1 MSARL
6 GGFFIKFRRFDE
18 MENVGLFTSFLFGIL
33 SFLSP
38 CVLPLVPGYI
48 SFISGLSFE
57 ELKESQ
63 SSKRFFLK
71 TLLSSLFFVLGFSIV
86 FVMLGASATAVGKF
100 LSENMNVI
108 AKVAGVIIVIFGL
121 HMTGIFRIKF
131 LNYEAKLKV
140 GGKPLGLLGAFV
152 VGFAFAFGWTPC
164 IGPVLATILV
174 LASQQETVKQGVLLL
189 SVYSLGLGIP
199 FLITSLSINF
209 FFKWF
214 ARIRK
219 YLNVVEIVSGVI
231 LIILGVLI
239 FTNSLGVISSYIM
252 KMFPFLSKF
261 S

>member
-1 MSARL
+1 MVVKMVE
-6 GGFFIKFRRFDE
+6 G
-18 MENVGLFTSFLFGIL
+18 VGLFTAFLFGIL

-57 ELKESQ
+57 EIRQ
-63 SSKRFFLK
+63 SEGSKRFLGRTF
-71 TLLSSLFFVLGFSIV
+71 LSSVFFVLGFSIV
-86 FVMLGASATAVGKF
+86 FVALGASATAVGRF

-108 AKVAGVIIVIFGL
+108 SKIAGAVIIVFGL
-121 HMTGIFRIKF
+121 HMTGVFKIKF
-131 LNYEAKLKV
+131 LNYEAKLRTK
-140 GGKPLGLLGAFV
+140 GKPFGLIGAFI

-174 LASQQETVKQGVLLL
+174 LASQQETIKQGILLL

-199 FLITSLSINF
+199 FLITSLSVNF

-214 ARIRK
+214 SKVRR
-219 YLNVVEIVSGVI
+219 YLNYVEIASGVI
-231 LIILGVLI
+231 LILLGILI
-239 FTNSLGVISSYIM
+239 FTNSLGVISGYLIRV
-252 KMFPFLSKF
+252 FPFLSKF

>member
-1 MSARL
+1 
-6 GGFFIKFRRFDE
+6 
-18 MENVGLFTSFLFGIL
+18 MESVGLFTAFLFGIL

-57 ELKESQ
+57 ELRDVTGARK
-63 SSKRFFLK
+63 FLIK

-86 FVMLGASATAVGKF
+86 FVALGASATAIGKF
-100 LSENMNVI
+100 LSDNMNVI
-108 AKVAGVIIVIFGL
+108 TKVAGVVIVLFGL
-121 HMTGIFRIKF
+121 HMTGILKIKF
-131 LNYEAKLKV
+131 LNYEAKLKTS
-140 GGKPLGLLGAFV
+140 GKPLGLLSAFII
-152 VGFAFAFGWTPC
+152 GFAFAFGWTPC

-174 LASQQETVKQGVLLL
+174 LASQQETVKQGILLL

-199 FLITSLSINF
+199 FILTSLSINF

-214 ARIRK
+214 SKVRR
-219 YLNVVEIVSGVI
+219 YLNIVEIVSGVI
-231 LIILGVLI
+231 LILLGVLI
-239 FTNSLGVISSYIM
+239 FTNTLGIVSSYIM

>member
-1 MSARL
+1 MESV
-6 GGFFIKFRRFDE
+6 GF
-18 MENVGLFTSFLFGIL
+18 LTAFLFGIL

-57 ELKESQ
+57 ELREQ
-63 SSKRFFLK
+63 GGSKKFLSK
-71 TLLSSLFFVLGFSIV
+71 TFLSSVFFVIGFSIV
-86 FVMLGASATAVGKF
+86 FIALGASATAIGKF
-100 LSENMNVI
+100 LSDNMNI
-108 AKVAGVIIVIFGL
+108 ISKVAGVIIILFGL
-121 HMTGIFRIKF
+121 HMVGIFKIGF

-140 GGKPLGLLGAFV
+140 RGKPLGLLGAFLI
-152 VGFAFAFGWTPC
+152 GFAFGFGWTPC

-174 LASQQETVKQGVLLL
+174 LASQQETIKQGIMLLT
-189 SVYSLGLGIP
+189 VYSLGLGIP
-199 FLITSLSINF
+199 FIITSLSVNF

-214 ARIRK
+214 SKVRK
-219 YLNVVEIVSGVI
+219 YLNVVEIISGVI

-252 KMFPFLSKF
+252 KVFPFLSKF

>member
-1 MSARL
+1 
-6 GGFFIKFRRFDE
+6 
-18 MENVGLFTSFLFGIL
+18 MESVGLFTAFLFGIL

-57 ELKESQ
+57 ELRESTGA
-63 SSKRFFLK
+63 RGFLIK
-71 TLLSSLFFVLGFSIV
+71 TLFSSLFFVLGFSIV
-86 FVMLGASATAVGKF
+86 FVLLGASATAIGKF

-108 AKVAGVIIVIFGL
+108 SKVAGVIIVLFGL
-121 HMTGIFRIKF
+121 HMSGILRISF
-131 LNYEAKLKV
+131 LNYEAKLKTQK
-140 GGKPLGLLGAFV
+140 KPFGLIGAFV
-152 VGFAFAFGWTPC
+152 IGFAFAFGWTPC

-174 LASQQETVKQGVLLL
+174 LASQQETIKQGILLL

-199 FLITSLSINF
+199 FILTSLSVNF

-214 ARIRK
+214 SKIRR

-231 LIILGVLI
+231 LILLGILI
-239 FTNSLGVISSYIM
+239 FTNTLGLVSSYIM
-252 KMFPFLSKF
+252 KLFPFLSKF